1 MIKEKARSFIEQGA
15 AMKEIIVCAM
25 NLANAV
31 FTTNSQIIMQKK
43 PTSFEAE
50 LQAFKKVTN
59 NLKLDMTDS
68 ELIELA
74 SEMTRQ
80 LISKEIPTLKH

>member
-15 AMKEIIVCAM
+15 AMKEIIACAM

-31 FTTNSQIIMQKK
+31 FTANNQIIMRKREK
-43 PTSFEAE
+43 SFEAQ
-50 LQAFKKVTN
+50 LQAFKQVTN